1 MPVLYGGDERGNSQS
16 GNNNVYCQD
25 NELSWIKWKPGK
37 AWEYLE
43 EYVRQLIAFRKKHPV
58 FRQAAELRQTD
69 YLSCG
74 HPDVYKRQI

>member
-1 MPVLYGGDERGNSQS
+1 MLYLGQGVPVLYGGDEHGNSQL

-43 EYVRQLIAFRKKHPV
+43 EYEQYVTERSRL
-58 FRQAAELRQTD
+58 
-69 YLSCG
+69 
-74 HPDVYKRQI
+74 